1 MKAPRV
7 IGRRVSL
14 LSIVNDLFTGI
25 ETLVSSKPKSGEES
39 PLPEKIPPR
48 PSSSRENHLR

>member
-25 ETLVSSKPKSGEES
+25 ETLVSSKPKSGEDS